1 MRSALWCALLCGV
14 TAELADAQGV
24 PVTFEEPQPVTVSGF
39 AVGTAEYHR
48 LERMNT
54 LGAGKLAVSV
64 FKPVGETYFFGQLTT
79 SLEGGEAS
87 TEIDNLLVSW
97 TPQQANRWTL
107 SFGRFDAPIGLER
120 DDEPLNLV
128 ATNSFNFT
136 YARPVKLTGVELHYA
151 VSPRLEL

>member
-79 SLEGGEAS
+79 ALEGS
-87 TEIDNLLVSW
+87 TAPVPGTSTAATEVSGIVVR
-97 TPQQANRWTL
+97 TDPVFAL
-107 SFGRFDAPIGLER
+107 SRRTWSSVGVISAGPISKL
-120 DDEPLNLV
+120 P
-128 ATNSFNFT
+128 
-136 YARPVKLTGVELHYA
+136 PVT
-151 VSPRLEL
+151 